1 MVAERVARLRGWF
14 ETDAVISMA
23 LLTWERERDHVIMHR
38 AACGSLLNVSERLH
52 SYVEVEPLELLVFN
66 YSS

>member
-1 MVAERVARLRGWF
+1 
-14 ETDAVISMA
+14 MA

-38 AACGSLLNVSERLH
+38 AACGSLLNVGERLH